1 VILKVEAARYV
12 PRDGIQNKPINTD
25 GSCVLT
31 SHLLLVDK
39 DKQCA
44 TFAA

>member
-1 VILKVEAARYV
+1 MILKVEAARFV
-12 PRDGIQNKPINTD
+12 PSDGIQSKQISTD
-25 GSCVLT
+25 GSCVLA

-39 DKQCA
+39 DRQRA